1 MTLDTTAR
9 PEQLK
14 FAGRILFLTEDT
26 LLIRQQLEAVGDER
40 ERLEAE
46 LAQRLMSDDLPLMS
60 NISTDE
66 ITPGWVCFYYDETL
80 GQYVYVGLREGA
92 VQKDEVKQ
100 GGFAVVVSGLSK
112 GCGSSRETAPYAE
125 KWAGIQL
132 VIAKSIEKIYGQ
144 NSQNIGLLTSTDFGL
159 IERIRQGEEI
169 ALAEF
174 TKGVD
179 PISQSIVEHGGLFNY
194 NKARLAGEVSPPPV
208 ETQSLTRQLVEV
220 GQVSRA
226 EGQMFQNVIQQA
238 LAQSKGQSRRP
249 MNIVEKI
256 IARHAFVKAGLV
268 GVESVKPGDS
278 LFAVADVRFSHEYV
292 TPMAESLFKQALG
305 ADARVTEPES
315 VFAFR
320 DHLTFLNKVMS
331 PKHREMG
338 LLEKAEGLATT
349 QESFTK
355 QQGIKLYGENPDGGS
370 EAICHNAVVEDLALP
385 GQIVIGTDSHTCMA
399 GVLGCFA
406 FGVGSTDMANAW
418 YTTDIRIRVPETIRY
433 DLKGKKRA
441 DVAAKD
447 VMLVILASD
456 YLKTSKGIGK
466 VLEFA
471 GDDLKNWPMDER
483 ATLTNMSVEAGGT
496 TGIIEPDEQT
506 LEYIVKMRGLDPE
519 EVRKGFVFSD
529 PDAEYAATFEIDLD
543 EIRPMVALPGD
554 PRNGIPIDEL
564 DEEVRIDAAYG
575 GSCTGG
581 KMADMDMY
589 ATVLENA
596 LSRGKHVA
604 HGVHLYLQFGSPKI
618 KQYAREKG
626 YIEIF
631 TEAGA
636 ELIDPSCGAC
646 INAGPGAS
654 PSAETVTVS
663 AQNRNFPGRS
673 GPGKLYL
680 ASPYVVAAS
689 AIAGKIVEPH
699 EFLRQS
705 EKELVGA

>member
-1 MTLDTTAR
+1 MAKNEEIASGSDKVSMR
-9 PEQLK
+9 
-14 FAGRILFLTEDT
+14 GRILFLTEDISI
-26 LLIRQQLEAVGDER
+26 IRRQLEASVE
-40 ERLEAE
+40 EALRIEDE
-46 LAQRLMSDDLPLMS
+46 LARRLAADDLPLMS

-80 GQYVYVGLREGA
+80 GQYVYVGMRDGA
-92 VQKDEVKQ
+92 VKKDEVKN

-159 IERIRQGEEI
+159 IDRIRRGEEI
-169 ALAEF
+169 PLKEF
-174 TKGVD
+174 TKGLD
-179 PISQSIVEHGGLFNY
+179 PISKDIVTSGGLFNY
-194 NKARLAGEVSPPPV
+194 NKARLAGEVSPPRL
-208 ETQSLTRQLVEV
+208 EAS
-220 GQVSRA
+220 
-226 EGQMFQNVIQQA
+226 
-238 LAQSKGQSRRP
+238 GQSRRS

-256 IARHAFVKAGLV
+256 IARHAFVKAGTV
-268 GVESVKPGDS
+268 GVESVKPGDA
-278 LFAVADVRFSHEYV
+278 LFAVTDVRFSHEYV
-292 TPMAESLFKQALG
+292 TPMAASLFIQGLG
-305 ADARVTEPES
+305 AEARVTEPQS

-320 DHLTFLNKVMS
+320 DHLTFLGKVMS

-349 QESFTK
+349 QESFTEK
-355 QQGIKLYGENPDGGS
+355 QGIKLYGENPEGGS

-385 GQIVIGTDSHTCMA
+385 GQIVVGTDSHTCMA

-418 YTTDIRIRVPETIRY
+418 FTKDIRIRVPETVRY
-433 DLKGKKRA
+433 VLKGKKPA

-447 VMLVILASD
+447 VMLVILATE
-456 YLKTSKGIGK
+456 YMKTSQGIGK
-466 VLEFA
+466 VLEFS
-471 GDDLKNWPMDER
+471 GDDLMNWSMDER
-483 ATLTNMSVEAGGT
+483 ATLTNMAVEAGGF
-496 TGIIEPDEQT
+496 TGIIEPDEAT
-506 LEYIVKMRGLDPE
+506 LAYIVTARGLDAE
-519 EVRKGFVFSD
+519 TVRKGFVYSD
-529 PDAEYAATFEIDLD
+529 PDAEYAATFEINLD

-564 DEEVRIDAAYG
+564 TEEVRIDAAYG

-589 ATVLENA
+589 AKVLQNA
-596 LSRGKHVA
+596 LKHGKRVA
-604 HGVHLYLQFGSPKI
+604 PGVHLYLQFGSQKI

-654 PSAETVTVS
+654 KTAETVTVS

-689 AIAGKIVEPH
+689 AIAGRIITPD
-699 EFLRQS
+699 EFLN
-705 EKELVGA
+705 

>member
-1 MTLDTTAR
+1 MSSDKVSQL
-9 PEQLK
+9 PERVK
-14 FAGRILFLTEDT
+14 FTGRILFLTEDT
-26 LLIRQQLEAVGDER
+26 TLVRAQLEAEGAER

-46 LAQRLMSDDLPLMS
+46 LASRLHNDDQPVMS

-80 GQYVYVGLREGA
+80 GQYVYVGMRDSA
-92 VQKDEVKQ
+92 VKKDEVKN

-125 KWAGIQL
+125 KWAGIRL
-132 VIAKSIEKIYGQ
+132 VIAESIEKIYGQ

-159 IERIRQGEEI
+159 IGRIRAGEEI
-169 ALAEF
+169 PLAEF
-174 TKGVD
+174 TRGLD
-179 PISQSIVEHGGLFNY
+179 PISKDIVEYGGLFNY
-194 NKARLAGEVSPPPV
+194 NKARVAGEVTPPAI
-208 ETQSLTRQLVEV
+208 ETPP
-220 GQVSRA
+220 
-226 EGQMFQNVIQQA
+226 
-238 LAQSKGQSRRP
+238 RP
-249 MNIVEKI
+249 MTITEKI
-256 IARHAFVKAGLV
+256 IARHVFVRAGEI
-268 GVESVKPGDS
+268 GVAAVKPGDA

-292 TPMAESLFKQALG
+292 TPMAESLLKQSLG
-305 ADARVTEPES
+305 PDARVTEPES

-320 DHLTFLNKVMS
+320 DHLTFLGKVM
-331 PKHREMG
+331 PAKHREMG

-349 QESFTK
+349 QEDFTTK
-355 QQGIKLYGENPDGGS
+355 QGIRLYGENPEGGS

-418 YTTDIRIRVPETIRY
+418 FAKDIRIRVPETVRY
-433 DLKGKKRA
+433 VLKGRKRA

-456 YLKTSKGIGK
+456 YMKTSKGIGK

-471 GDDLKNWPMDER
+471 GDDLKNWRMDER
-483 ATLTNMSVEAGGT
+483 ATLTNMAVEAGGT

-506 LEYIVKMRGLDPE
+506 LEYLVKMRGLGDIDRE
-519 EVRKGFVFSD
+519 KVRQGFTRSD
-529 PDAEYAATFEIDLD
+529 PDAEYAAVFEIDLD

-554 PRNGIPIDEL
+554 PRNGIPIDQL
-564 DEEVRIDAAYG
+564 AEEVRIDAAYG

-589 ATVLENA
+589 AEVLQNA
-596 LSRGKHVA
+596 LDQGKRVA
-604 HGVHLYLQFGSPKI
+604 PGVHLYLQFGSQKI
-618 KQYAREKG
+618 KQYARSRG

-631 TEAGA
+631 EKAGA

-689 AIAGKIVEPH
+689 AIAGKIVEPF
-699 EFLRQS
+699 EFLHQD
-705 EKELVGA
+705 K